1 MTTIDWRTGLLTV
14 RLPASIGE
22 NIMKKL
28 LVCDVEG
35 TIFKAEYKIDGT
47 DYAST
52 MWQPLARSLGEAAIE
67 EEVTTHKKWDNKDYK
82 NYTEWVEA
90 TIRIHKKYGLHRDV
104 FHSLINEAKYNE
116 GVIEFFAK
124 LDRNKY
130 IPVLVSGGFEELIGR
145 AMRELGIFYGYGACE
160 YFFDHNDGKLAGH
173 KLKNCDFEDK
183 FDHIESILK
192 RFQLNA
198 KTDWV
203 FVGDGKND
211 IHIAQKAPISFG
223 INAHPQLAKVVH
235 HQIKSFTE
243 IIPHLDNAPV
253 KIGIYFTKKEEFEL
267 EYKLLK
273 NENKELREKL
283 SKLDVSTSVREDR
296 LSKEV
301 NDLREVNKKYKQQI
315 NKMKGISDEKS
326 LRVNNHVMV
335 KPNDYEMLP
344 IVELG
349 SILDQG
355 YRIALFGFNEH
366 HSVYLYFT
374 KYHKC
379 LSMMPGFD
387 FEYDAKD
394 LKLYDFIFECID
406 EIAHKITKKN
416 KITRQYV
423 PYAKL
428 EEHDSVTM
436 LENAMANIL
445 CRHFDIK

>member
-1 MTTIDWRTGLLTV
+1 MR
-14 RLPASIGE
+14 
-22 NIMKKL
+22 KL

-35 TIFKAEYKIDGT
+35 TIFKAEYKTDGT
-47 DYAST
+47 EYAST
-52 MWQPLARSLGEAAIE
+52 MWQPLARCLGEAAIDE
-67 EEVTTHKKWDNKDYK
+67 ERESEKTFHKQGSK
-82 NYTEWVEA
+82 NYLEWVEA
-90 TIRIHKKYGLHRDV
+90 TIKIHKKYGLHRDE
-104 FHSLINEAKYNE
+104 FFSLVNGAEYNE
-116 GVIEFFAK
+116 GVIEFFSS

-160 YFFDHNDGKLAGH
+160 YFFDENDGKLAGYR
-173 KLKNCDFEDK
+173 LKNCDFKDK

-211 IHIAQKAPISFG
+211 VHIAQKAPVSFG
-223 INAHPQLAKVVH
+223 INPHPLLAKEVDH
-235 HQIKSFTE
+235 LISSFTE
-243 IIPHLDNAPV
+243 IIPHLDNSPV

-267 EYKLLK
+267 EFKLLK

-283 SKLDVSTSVREDR
+283 SKSGISSTEREDR

-301 NDLREVNKKYKQQI
+301 NDLRETNKKLKQQI
-315 NKMKGISDEKS
+315 NIMKGVSDEKS
-326 LRVNNHVMV
+326 LRVNNHVIV
-335 KPNDYEMLP
+335 RPNDYKTLP
-344 IVELG
+344 AMELG
-349 SILDQG
+349 SILDKG

-366 HSVYLYFT
+366 HAVYQHFT
-374 KYHKC
+374 KYHKY
-379 LSMMPGFD
+379 LNMMPGFD

-445 CRHFDIK
+445 CRHFEIT